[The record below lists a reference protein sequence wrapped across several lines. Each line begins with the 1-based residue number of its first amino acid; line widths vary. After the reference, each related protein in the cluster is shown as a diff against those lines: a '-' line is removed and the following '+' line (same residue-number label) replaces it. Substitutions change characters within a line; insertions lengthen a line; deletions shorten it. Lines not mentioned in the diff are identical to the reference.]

1 MGAPGVSFSAWS
13 DLKRQGKKR
22 SECIMEIK
30 NHEGDLLT
38 DPENVKETKT
48 KEVLGEVGWCRK
60 AY

>member
-1 MGAPGVSFSAWS
+1 
-13 DLKRQGKKR
+13 
-22 SECIMEIK
+22 MEIK